1 LNDGEEPLTANARL
15 DSWKAIAAYLKRDER
30 TVRRWE
36 KEGLPVY
43 RHVHAKKASIY
54 AFTSEIDRW
63 WEQDRRRLEKAAA
76 FAASR
81 RRFAW
86 FVATCLTV
94 LAAAAVWMAGG
105 EGLFRQPA
113 TGAIR
118 SIAVLPLENLSGD
131 PQEDYFADGM
141 TEALITELG
150 MTRALRVMSRSSV
163 MPYKGRRTAL
173 EQVSRDLNVDA
184 VVEGAVLRE
193 GSRVRVTAQ
202 LVRMQP
208 KRQIWADRYER
219 EMTSILALQADLA
232 RAIADEV
239 YARTTKAEPALRA
252 GARAVDPKAYE
263 AYLRGRYQ
271 FNKATPEGLDSAR
284 EAFEQSIRRDP
295 SFAPAYAGLADA
307 YAWSYRS
314 PGPALQPPHALFPKA
329 KAAAL
334 KALELDETLAEAH
347 ASLGYIL
354 EAYDWDWAGAERSY
368 RRAIELNPSY
378 ATAHHWYALYL
389 AIPQRYEEAF
399 AHIRRAEELDPLS
412 RRVRNGKGWL
422 YLWSG
427 QFDRA
432 IQQAQTMLELESG
445 FAPAHYAL
453 GLAYIG
459 AGRYEDAIASHRRSI
474 ELSGESSR
482 ALAFLAHALGKGGHE
497 REAREIVAKLSE
509 RSRKGYVP
517 GDLVAIAQVGIGNY
531 KEALPWL
538 ERAFEQRA
546 ELGNLN
552 RGGAFWLQPLQ
563 SDPRYEDLR
572 RRVRL
577 PS

>member
-1 LNDGEEPLTANARL
+1 
-15 DSWKAIAAYLKRDER
+15 
-30 TVRRWE
+30 
-36 KEGLPVY
+36 
-43 RHVHAKKASIY
+43 
-54 AFTSEIDRW
+54 
-63 WEQDRRRLEKAAA
+63 
-76 FAASR
+76 
-81 RRFAW
+81 
-86 FVATCLTV
+86 
-94 LAAAAVWMAGG
+94 MAGG
-105 EGLFRQPA
+105 ERLFRQPA

-131 PQEDYFADGM
+131 PQQDYFADGI

-150 MTRALRVMSRSSV
+150 MTTALHVMSRSSV
-163 MPYKGRRTAL
+163 MPYKGRRTPL
-173 EQVSRDLNVDA
+173 EQISRDLKVDA

-202 LVRMQP
+202 LVRTQP

-219 EMTSILALQADLA
+219 EITSILALQADLA
-232 RAIADEV
+232 RAIAGEV
-239 YARTTKAEPALRA
+239 RARTTKAEPALPA
-252 GARAVDPKAYE
+252 AARAVDPEAYE
-263 AYLRGRYQ
+263 AYLKGRYQ
-271 FNKATPEGLDSAR
+271 FNKATPEGLSSAR

-295 SFAPAYAGLADA
+295 GFAPAYAGLADA
-307 YAWSYRS
+307 YAWSYRA

-334 KALELDETLAEAH
+334 KALELDDALAEAH

-378 ATAHHWYALYL
+378 ATAHHRYALYL
-389 AIPQRYEEAF
+389 TIPHRYEEAF

-427 QFDRA
+427 QFERA
-432 IQQAQTMLELESG
+432 IQQAQTMLELESD

-459 AGRYEDAIASHRRSI
+459 AGRYEDAIASHRRGI

-482 ALAFLAHALGKGGHE
+482 ALAFLAHALGRAGQK
-497 REAREIVAKLSE
+497 REALEIIAKLTE
-509 RSRKGYVP
+509 RSRKSYVP
-517 GDLVAIAQVGIGNY
+517 GYLVAIAQVGVGNHE
-531 KEALPWL
+531 EALPWL
-538 ERAFEQRA
+538 ERAIEQRA

-552 RGGAFWLQPLQ
+552 RGGAYWLHALQ
-563 SDPRYEDLR
+563 SDPRYQQLR
-572 RRVRL
+572 RRARL